1 MPKYWFDHVHLI
13 SQNPLVTAD
22 FYEKTF
28 GAKRDGLAELP
39 DGRTL
44 VSVTLD
50 GASIKVTNPRA
61 KPLVPNTLPNGCGL
75 EHFGL
80 GTDNLEEAVAELK
93 ANGLKCVQEIKEIS
107 PTMKIAYFVSPED
120 ILIELLEF
128 SS

>member
-1 MPKYWFDHVHLI
+1 MPNYWFDHVHLI
-13 SQNPLVTAD
+13 SPDPLKTAD

-28 GAKRDGLAELP
+28 GAKRDSLNELP
-39 DGRTL
+39 DGRIL

-50 GASIKVTNPRA
+50 NASIKVTNPRP

-93 ANGLKCVQEIKEIS
+93 ANGLKCVQEIKEVS

>member
-1 MPKYWFDHVHLI
+1 M
-13 SQNPLVTAD
+13 TAD

-28 GAKRDGLAELP
+28 GAKRESLSELP

-50 GASIKVTNPRA
+50 RASIKVTNPRA

-80 GTDNLEEAVAELK
+80 GTDNLAEAMVELK
-93 ANGLKCVQEIKEIS
+93 ANGIKFVQEITAVS
-107 PTMKIAYFVSPED
+107 PTTKVAFFTSPED
-120 ILIELLEF
+120 ILIELLEVNG
-128 SS
+128 